1 MVNKDTVKLLSDL
14 SLTMFSKNFF
24 GIYHGAISTKLDQ
37 HNFIINTSDAIFDR
51 MDEKS
56 FCTLN
61 INKQDYRWNIASIES
76 HIHATI
82 YTNIHEAKYIAFG
95 MPVYTTAY
103 TFEHDKIIFEDF
115 FGKTT
120 FGEIKIYNPGD
131 FSTWYKRNALEITK
145 YLKES
150 QNNIMVIKSCF
161 SKEIF
166 KNYFVMFKCVCC
178 CINRHSKCYIFCFMD
193 ICIDCCVDM

>member
-1 MVNKDTVKLLSDL
+1 MIDKDVVKLLSDL

-24 GIYHGAISTKLDQ
+24 GIYHGAISAKLDQ
-37 HNFIINTSDAIFDR
+37 YNFTINTSDAIFDK

-56 FCTLN
+56 LCTLN

-82 YTNIHEAKYIAFG
+82 YANIHEAKYIAFG
-95 MPVYTTAY
+95 MPIYTTSY
-103 TFEHDKIIFEDF
+103 TFEHDKIVFEDF

-120 FGEIKIYNPGD
+120 FGEILIYDPGD

-150 QNNIMVIKSCF
+150 KNNLMIIKGIGTYVYDRDVSSLVKKMAILENSCRLLSIKTSF
-161 SKEIF
+161 E
-166 KNYFVMFKCVCC
+166 
-178 CINRHSKCYIFCFMD
+178 
-193 ICIDCCVDM
+193 